1 MASDVFSVAFVCTGN
16 ICRSPMA
23 EIIFRQLA
31 EDAGLGD
38 SIRVI
43 SAGTGD
49 WHLGERADARTLT
62 ALDRRGFDGS
72 AHRARKFATESFA
85 DLDLIVALDRSHE
98 RILHSWAPSRVDR
111 DKVALL
117 LSFDP
122 AQSAQQDVPDPYYAD
137 DAVFDAVLGMIEGA
151 CEKLFRQIQP
161 AIRQGAPR

>member
-1 MASDVFSVAFVCTGN
+1 MASDVFSVSFVCTGN

-23 EIIFRQLA
+23 EIVFRTLA
-31 EDAGLGD
+31 EQAGIAD
-38 SIRVI
+38 SLRVT

-49 WHLGERADARTLT
+49 WHLGERADQRTIA
-62 ALDRRGFDGS
+62 ALERRGFDGTG
-72 AHRARKFATESFA
+72 HRARKFETGDFG

-98 RILHSWAPSRVDR
+98 RVLHQWAPSRVDR
-111 DKVALL
+111 DKVGLL

-122 AQSAQQDVPDPYYAD
+122 AQAALQDVPDPYYAD

-151 CEKLFRQIQP
+151 CGKLFRQIQP